1 MMSSTKLF
9 DRLSMDLLKI
19 LEDSQKYDVIIK
31 IGGEYPDS
39 TSSYMFSKKKNK
51 DEEISYNC
59 FHENDCCKME
69 EFYVHSLLLSARSP
83 YFRAALSN
91 EWAKK
96 DEKGIIVL
104 KKPNISPKVFKV
116 ILKYIYTGVIDF
128 KNQGMTDILELLV
141 ASDELILDELIEYAQ
156 EYMIQNR
163 STWLQQNIVQVLHT
177 IFRHETCSK
186 LQDYC
191 MEIISNDPKFLFES
205 EDYLSLDTHVLVSLL
220 ERDDLEM
227 DEIAVW
233 DHLLRWGIAKTPSL
247 PSYHEVENWPKE
259 HFKRLEETL
268 NPCIPLI
275 RFFHISSDDYYKKV
289 YPFKKILPKS
299 LKKDIYGYFLSQGY
313 NPKSV
318 ILPPRISPIDSI
330 IITNKH
336 ASLIEC
342 WIKKKSDDNF
352 GNNGN
357 NNSTNA
363 NINNRNNSLINY
375 TKRLEFNWSL
385 LYRASRDGYSSSDF
399 HLKCDNRG
407 ACVVVIKIRGH
418 DQIIGG
424 FNPIGWYTSRYEYY
438 STSDSFIFSINFNN
452 SHHQN
457 ALNQENIKLCRV
469 KDASR
474 AIYQDPTRGPT
485 FGYPDLSISDN
496 CNENSRSN
504 FEPKFHYLRNDI
516 NPIPGFY
523 VDDYEIFQVFK

>member
-1 MMSSTKLF
+1 MSSAKLF

-19 LEDSQKYDVIIK
+19 LENSQNYDVIIK

-51 DEEISYNC
+51 NEEISYNC

-116 ILKYIYTGVIDF
+116 ILKYIYT
-128 KNQGMTDILELLV
+128 
-141 ASDELILDELIEYAQ
+141 
-156 EYMIQNR
+156 
-163 STWLQQNIVQVLHT
+163 
-177 IFRHETCSK
+177 
-186 LQDYC
+186 
-191 MEIISNDPKFLFES
+191 
-205 EDYLSLDTHVLVSLL
+205 
-220 ERDDLEM
+220 
-227 DEIAVW
+227 
-233 DHLLRWGIAKTPSL
+233 
-247 PSYHEVENWPKE
+247 
-259 HFKRLEETL
+259 
-268 NPCIPLI
+268 
-275 RFFHISSDDYYKKV
+275 
-289 YPFKKILPKS
+289 
-299 LKKDIYGYFLSQGY
+299 DIYGYFLSQGY

-342 WIKKKSDDNF
+342 WIQKKSDDNF

-357 NNSTNA
+357 NNSNNA
-363 NINNRNNSLINY
+363 NISNRNNSLINY

-438 STSDSFIFSINFNN
+438 STSDSFIFSINLNN

-485 FGYPDLSISDN
+485 FGYPDLKMILILYQDFMLMITKYF
-496 CNENSRSN
+496 R
-504 FEPKFHYLRNDI
+504 
-516 NPIPGFY
+516 
-523 VDDYEIFQVFK
+523 

>member
-1 MMSSTKLF
+1 MSSTKLF
-9 DRLSMDLLKI
+9 DRLSKDLLEI
-19 LEDSQKYDVIIK
+19 LENSQNYDVVIK
-31 IGGEYPDS
+31 IGGEYSDPS
-39 TSSYMFSKKKNK
+39 SSYIK
-51 DEEISYNC
+51 DENNNKELSFNNY
-59 FHENDCCKME
+59 FHENCCEM

-104 KKPNISPKVFKV
+104 KKPNIPPKVFKV

-128 KNQGMTDILELLV
+128 ENQEITDILELLI

-156 EYMIQNR
+156 EYLIQNQP
-163 STWLQQNIVQVLHT
+163 TWLQQNIVQVLHT
-177 IFRHETCSK
+177 IFRHDTCSK

-191 MEIISNDPKFLFES
+191 LEIISNDPKFLFES
-205 EDYLSLDTHVLVSLL
+205 EDYLSLDTQILVSLL

-227 DEIAVW
+227 DEIIIW
-233 DHLLRWGIAKTPSL
+233 DHLMRWGIAKTPSL
-247 PSYHEVENWPKE
+247 PSYHEIENWSKE
-259 HFKRLEETL
+259 HFKQLEETL
-268 NPCIPLI
+268 NPCIPSI

-342 WIKKKSDDNF
+342 WMQKKSDDHLQCV
-352 GNNGN
+352 
-357 NNSTNA
+357 S
-363 NINNRNNSLINY
+363 NRLNNY
-375 TKRLEFNWSL
+375 TKRLEFNWKL
-385 LYRASRDGYSSSDF
+385 LFRASRDGYSSSDF

-407 ACVVVIKIRGH
+407 ACVVIIKISGH
-418 DQIIGG
+418 DQVIGG

-452 SHHQN
+452 SLQQN
-457 ALNQENIKLCRV
+457 SLNQENIKLCRV

-523 VDDYEIFQVFK
+523 VDDYEIFQVFKHNILLFIILKFNN

>member
-1 MMSSTKLF
+1 MSSTKLF

-19 LEDSQKYDVIIK
+19 LENSQNYDVIIK

-39 TSSYMFSKKKNK
+39 TSSYMFSKKKNQN
-51 DEEISYNC
+51 EEISYNC

-116 ILKYIYTGVIDF
+116 ILKYIYT
-128 KNQGMTDILELLV
+128 
-141 ASDELILDELIEYAQ
+141 
-156 EYMIQNR
+156 
-163 STWLQQNIVQVLHT
+163 
-177 IFRHETCSK
+177 
-186 LQDYC
+186 
-191 MEIISNDPKFLFES
+191 
-205 EDYLSLDTHVLVSLL
+205 
-220 ERDDLEM
+220 
-227 DEIAVW
+227 
-233 DHLLRWGIAKTPSL
+233 
-247 PSYHEVENWPKE
+247 
-259 HFKRLEETL
+259 
-268 NPCIPLI
+268 
-275 RFFHISSDDYYKKV
+275 
-289 YPFKKILPKS
+289 
-299 LKKDIYGYFLSQGY
+299 
-313 NPKSV
+313 
-318 ILPPRISPIDSI
+318 
-330 IITNKH
+330 
-336 ASLIEC
+336 EC
-342 WIKKKSDDNF
+342 WIQKKSDDNF

-357 NNSTNA
+357 NNSNNA
-363 NINNRNNSLINY
+363 NISNRNNSLINY

-438 STSDSFIFSINFNN
+438 STSDSFIFSINLNN

-485 FGYPDLSISDN
+485 FGYPDLKMILILYQDFMLMITKYF
-496 CNENSRSN
+496 R
-504 FEPKFHYLRNDI
+504 
-516 NPIPGFY
+516 
-523 VDDYEIFQVFK
+523 

>member
-1 MMSSTKLF
+1 MSSAKLF

-19 LEDSQKYDVIIK
+19 LENSQNYDVIIK

-51 DEEISYNC
+51 NEEISYNC

-163 STWLQQNIVQVLHT
+163 QTWLQQNIVQVLHT

-227 DEIAVW
+227 DEIA
-233 DHLLRWGIAKTPSL
+233 
-247 PSYHEVENWPKE
+247 
-259 HFKRLEETL
+259 
-268 NPCIPLI
+268 
-275 RFFHISSDDYYKKV
+275 
-289 YPFKKILPKS
+289 
-299 LKKDIYGYFLSQGY
+299 KDIYGYFLSQGY

-342 WIKKKSDDNF
+342 WIQKKSDDNF

-357 NNSTNA
+357 NNSNNA
-363 NINNRNNSLINY
+363 NISNRNNSLINY

-438 STSDSFIFSINFNN
+438 STSDSFIFSINLNN